1 MSRYTLGI
9 GHEKAAQF
17 ADLAALVRQALGGLN
32 LSEAEIVAVA
42 SIDRRQDASLVAAL
56 AGQLGSAA
64 RYFTAAE
71 LEAETPRLAN
81 PSEEL
86 FRRLGCHGVAEAAAL
101 AAAGPGSVLILPKT
115 AGKGVTCAIARL
127 G

>member
-1 MSRYTLGI
+1 MVRYYLGI
-9 GHEKAAQF
+9 GHEKAAHF
-17 ADLAALVRQALGGLN
+17 ADLAALAAQCLGELQV
-32 LSEAEIVAVA
+32 SAAEIVTVA
-42 SIDRRQDASLVAAL
+42 SIDRRREAGLVAAL
-56 AGQLGSAA
+56 AGQLGTEA
-64 RYFTAAE
+64 RYFTAGE

-101 AAAGPGSVLILPKT
+101 AAAGPGGVLVLPKT
-115 AGKGVTCAIARL
+115 IGKGATCAIARA